1 MPEPC
6 SSTTTNPDCGQQ
18 GQEDE
23 GPGWGSPFGD
33 LPDAGDLGAGAL
45 DGIADAMREGLRWF
59 LENTM
64 TWWVKLD
71 SPDLQ
76 QEQAVGHLQHYML
89 PITSAVAVLAVLLA
103 AGKMA
108 LTHKANPLINL
119 GSGLALIAAT
129 GALGVVLPNQLLKFG
144 DAWTDWVI
152 RSAAGDHLEERLP
165 TLLGLEGLPAALVVV
180 FGLVAIV
187 VAAIQA
193 ILMMFRQGALIILA
207 GMLPLAAAG
216 TLAGATRPWFKKVT
230 GWMLALIFYK
240 PAAAAVYAAMFTLVG
255 TGKDVQA
262 VLTGLTMM
270 LVSLV
275 AFPVLLKFFTWTTGA
290 TETGGGGGLMGSLI
304 GGATAVGALRG
315 SYGRSA
321 SEQASFI
328 SEQLGSQDQNAG
340 APPGARS
347 QPGRPEFPSEGQ
359 GLQASRQGDGRP
371 PGAGPGQSRL
381 FGDEST
387 ASGRVSGAD
396 PEESMGPVAW
406 QTIRNEQRRG
416 RDTLRWLAH
425 PTGATDAGGDEG
437 GNGDAG

>member
-6 SSTTTNPDCGQQ
+6 HPAADPDCVQEEQQ
-18 GQEDE
+18 DD
-23 GPGWGSPFGD
+23 GPSMFGD
-33 LPDAGDLGAGAL
+33 LPDAQDLAGGAM

-71 SPDLQ
+71 SPDLE
-76 QEQAVGHLQHYML
+76 QERAVGLLQQYML
-89 PITSAVAVLAVLLA
+89 PITGAVAVLAVLLA

-119 GSGLALIAAT
+119 GSGLTLIAVT

-144 DAWTDWVI
+144 DAWADWVI
-152 RSAAGDHLEERLP
+152 RSAAGGRLEERLP
-165 TLLGLEGLPAALVVV
+165 SLLGLEGVPAALVVV

-216 TLAGATRPWFKKVT
+216 TLTGATRPWFTKVT

-255 TGKDVQA
+255 DGNDIRA
-262 VLTGLTMM
+262 VLMGLTMM

-290 TETGGGGGLMGSLI
+290 TETSPGGGFMGAVI

-315 SYGRSA
+315 PYSGSA
-321 SEQASFI
+321 ADHAGFLEQ
-328 SEQLGSQDQNAG
+328 QLGSQRRDTESPSG
-340 APPGARS
+340 AQP
-347 QPGRPEFPSEGQ
+347 QPGRHGPQPPGTPSEG
-359 GLQASRQGDGRP
+359 ANGDGRP
-371 PGAGPGQSRL
+371 PGPGPGQSHPFDAQDPSPGPGRH
-381 FGDEST
+381 ST
-387 ASGRVSGAD
+387 GAD
-396 PEESMGPVAW
+396 PEEAMGPIAW
-406 QTIRNEQRRG
+406 QTVRNEQRRG
-416 RDTLRWLAH
+416 SDTLRWLAH
-425 PTGATDAGGDEG
+425 PAGPSGAAGTGSE
-437 GNGDAG
+437 GDAG